1 VGYVRSMSETQSK
14 PQLTDEAR
22 LAVLNAEVAKYARQ
36 GWQVQSVVG
45 NQAVL
50 SKTKRIGWFW
60 NLVLIGI
67 TFGIWLIVI
76 IYRALNRKKNTLI
89 LTVDA
94 YGKVKRS

>member
-1 VGYVRSMSETQSK
+1 VRYVRSMSETQSK

-67 TFGIWLIVI
+67 TFGIWLIVVLVRVI
-76 IYRALNRKKNTLI
+76 NRKKNTLI